1 MKSKVLKNLL
11 RILLYITGGG
21 AGATLA
27 FLCVQ
32 VHDMTSDEPLALWL
46 LFLLYVGMS
55 ALGVLAARLTA
66 PKIVSGWS
74 DAMSALENR
83 MESVTTAQLISM
95 VIWLMGGLLIASLV
109 TQILHF
115 LGESIFSMSVSAI
128 LYVVLGVLGLTIGAR
143 RADDMAALL
152 TSNAQPGRK
161 SGKKSAVKVLD
172 ASILA
177 DGRIAAICR
186 TGIVEGELLT
196 ADFILAEMK
205 DMAESPDATRRLRAQ
220 RGLET
225 VKSMPDL
232 HIEATDGP
240 RPMETDV
247 ALMTLVR
254 EKAATLLTADSM
266 MHKAARMA
274 GLPVINVND
283 LAVAL
288 RSVIAAGDVLSVR
301 LSKEGKELHQG
312 VGFLPDGT
320 MLVVEGGSAHIGQT
334 VEVTVTSVLQTS
346 AGRMAF
352 GSVTLPPTRQRDA
365 APDTQLS

>member
-11 RILLYITGGG
+11 RTLLYVTGAG

-32 VHDMTSDEPLALWL
+32 VNTMTSEEPLSLWL
-46 LFLLYVGMS
+46 LILLYVGMS
-55 ALGVLAARLTA
+55 ALGILAAHLTA

-74 DAMSALENR
+74 EAMSTLEKR
-83 MESVTTAQLISM
+83 MESITTAQLISM

-152 TSNAQPGRK
+152 TNSQPRK
-161 SGKKSAVKVLD
+161 AGKKSAVKVLD
-172 ASILA
+172 ASVLM
-177 DGRIAAICR
+177 DGRIAAVCR
-186 TGIVEGELLT
+186 TGVIEGDLLT

-205 DMAESPDATRRLRAQ
+205 ELAESPDAARRLRAQ

-225 VKSMPDL
+225 IKALPALQIESTGEMP
-232 HIEATDGP
+232 I
-240 RPMETDV
+240 ETDV
-247 ALMTLVR
+247 ALMALVR
-254 EKAATLLTADSM
+254 DKTATLLTADGM

-288 RSVIAAGDVLSVR
+288 RTVTAAGDVLSVR
-301 LSKEGKELHQG
+301 LSKGGKEPHQG
-312 VGFLPDGT
+312 VGYLEDGT
-320 MLVVEGGSAHIGQT
+320 MLVVESGSAHIGQT

-352 GSVTLPPTRQRDA
+352 ARMNEE
-365 APDTQLS
+365 